1 MTTASAAPLAQVSF
15 GAMPRDR
22 VPSAVFRSPRSRAGL
37 HRAALHPAALH
48 PAALVCTAVLGLAA
62 PGLAGCAGAA
72 PQETERYPEK
82 KRPEP
87 LRSASDG
94 EVMGAN
100 QQAPEDTLE
109 GSLTTG
115 HAAPKGPRAEAEEA
129 HQRLEHEECEEAN
142 QKPVASA
149 DGTVAPPKK
158 KKLCPPA
165 PPAPSDD

>member
-1 MTTASAAPLAQVSF
+1 
-15 GAMPRDR
+15 MPRDSVCPAVVR
-22 VPSAVFRSPRSRAGL
+22 SPLSRAVRARSAVFAVAL
-37 HRAALHPAALH
+37 ARAAVSCASVSYLAALG
-48 PAALVCTAVLGLAA
+48 LV
-62 PGLAGCAGAA
+62 GCAGASQ
-72 PQETERYPEK
+72 QETERYPEK

-100 QQAPEDTLE
+100 QQSPEDTLE

-142 QKPVASA
+142 QKPVPSA
-149 DGTVAPPKK
+149 AVPSAPPKK

-165 PPAPSDD
+165 PPVRPND

>member
-1 MTTASAAPLAQVSF
+1 MPHDRIYPARLRRVVFSAALPYA
-15 GAMPRDR
+15 
-22 VPSAVFRSPRSRAGL
+22 
-37 HRAALHPAALH
+37 
-48 PAALVCTAVLGLAA
+48 AVLCLAA
-62 PGLAGCAGAA
+62 PVLVGCAGAA

-100 QQAPEDTLE
+100 QQSPEDTLE

-142 QKPVASA
+142 QAPEPSA
-149 DGTVAPPKK
+149 EGTATPKKKK

-165 PPAPSDD
+165 PPARSGD

>member
-1 MTTASAAPLAQVSF
+1 MFSAAVFS
-15 GAMPRDR
+15 GAAFC
-22 VPSAVFRSPRSRAGL
+22 V
-37 HRAALHPAALH
+37 AA
-48 PAALVCTAVLGLAA
+48 
-62 PGLAGCAGAA
+62 GLAGCAGAA
-72 PQETERYPEK
+72 PQESERYPEK

-100 QQAPEDTLE
+100 QQSPEDTLE

-142 QKPVASA
+142 QKPVPNA

-165 PPAPSDD
+165 PPAPSGD

>member
-1 MTTASAAPLAQVSF
+1 
-15 GAMPRDR
+15 MPRDR
-22 VPSAVFRSPRSRAGL
+22 VSSAVVLSSRSHAGASRVAVS
-37 HRAALHPAALH
+37 RVAV
-48 PAALVCTAVLGLAA
+48 VCTALCFVAA

-72 PQETERYPEK
+72 PQETQRYPEK

-129 HQRLEHEECEEAN
+129 HERLEHEECEAAN
-142 QKPVASA
+142 QQPVPSA
-149 DGTVAPPKK
+149 DGSVAPPKR
-158 KKLCPPA
+158 KLCPPA
-165 PPAPSDD
+165 PPVRSDD

>member
-1 MTTASAAPLAQVSF
+1 
-15 GAMPRDR
+15 
-22 VPSAVFRSPRSRAGL
+22 VFCV
-37 HRAALHPAALH
+37 ALF
-48 PAALVCTAVLGLAA
+48 CMAA
-62 PGLAGCAGAA
+62 PGLTGCAGAA

-100 QQAPEDTLE
+100 QQSPEDTLE

-115 HAAPKGPRAEAEEA
+115 HGAPKGPHAEAEEA

-142 QKPVASA
+142 MRPVANA

-165 PPAPSDD
+165 PPARSED

>member
-1 MTTASAAPLAQVSF
+1 
-15 GAMPRDR
+15 MPRDR
-22 VPSAVFRSPRSRAGL
+22 VSSAVVRSPRSRAGAS
-37 HRAALHPAALH
+37 RAAVYRAAVYR
-48 PAALVCTAVLGLAA
+48 AAVVCTALCFVAA
-62 PGLAGCAGAA
+62 PGLAGCAGAT
-72 PQETERYPEK
+72 PQETQRYPEK

-94 EVMGAN
+94 EVMGAS

-129 HQRLEHEECEEAN
+129 HERLEHEECEAAN
-142 QKPVASA
+142 QQPVPSA
-149 DGTVAPPKK
+149 DGSLAPPKK

-165 PPAPSDD
+165 PPARSDD